1 MYVRHPVW
9 IQRVRKPG
17 AEAFAILFALES
29 LARALL
35 ATVIPLQIFAL
46 LGDAWSVSL
55 VFFFVSLV
63 SLCATFAV
71 PWLVRKSARRF
82 VYSGGVVLLAL
93 APVLLAMDGLGA
105 QVAGMMVR
113 VLAVVT
119 MTVCLNLY
127 IMDTIARRELGRS
140 EPMRVFYSA
149 GAWTLGPALGV
160 YLGLEVS
167 PLAPYAASMLCAFV
181 LLAFFWYLRAH
192 ESPALSQPAGATP
205 GPVHN
210 IRRYF
215 ARPRLSLAWLISVA
229 RNAWW
234 SLFFIYAPIYAVQ
247 SGLGEFAGGLIVSVG
262 MGFLFTMPLWG
273 ALLRRTGMRALLI
286 YGFAASGVSTA
297 MVAAFADLPVL
308 AVTLLL
314 GAALAMVA
322 LDAIGNMP
330 FMLAVKPRERAEM
343 TTVYSTYRDAAEI
356 LPPGVFSAVLK
367 LFELPAVFVAGGL
380 AMFAAAWMSRRLHPR
395 LGLPKRKAAPLPAPS
410 MATGR

>member
-35 ATVIPLQIFAL
+35 ATVIPLQMFAL

-55 VFFFVSLV
+55 VFFVVSLV
-63 SLCATFAV
+63 SLCGTFAV

-82 VYSGGVVLLAL
+82 VYSGGVLLLAL
-93 APVLLAMDGLGA
+93 APVLLAMDGLGS
-105 QVAGMMVR
+105 QMAGMMLR
-113 VLAVVT
+113 VLAVVAL
-119 MTVCLNLY
+119 TVCLNLY
-127 IMDTIARRELGRS
+127 IMDTIARRDLGHS

-160 YLGLEVS
+160 YLGLNVH
-167 PLAPYAASMLCAFV
+167 PLAPYAASIFFA
-181 LLAFFWYLRAH
+181 LLLLGYFWYLRTH
-192 ESPALSQPAGATP
+192 ESPALTQPAGPTP
-205 GPVHN
+205 GPLHY

-215 ARPRLSLAWLISVA
+215 KKPRLAIAWLISVA

-262 MGFLFTMPLWG
+262 MGFLFTLPFWG
-273 ALLRRTGMRALLI
+273 ALFRRIGMRALLI
-286 YGFAASGVSTA
+286 YGFSVSGVLTLL
-297 MVAAFADLPVL
+297 VAALAESPYL
-308 AVTLLL
+308 AVFVLL
-314 GAALAMVA
+314 GAAMAMVA

-330 FMLAVKPRERAEM
+330 FMLAVKHRERPEM

-356 LPPGVFSAVLK
+356 LPPGVFSALLK
-367 LFELPAVFVAGGL
+367 AFELPAVFVAGGL
-380 AMFAAAWMSRRLHPR
+380 AMFAAALLSRRLHPR
-395 LGLPKRKAAPLPAPS
+395 LGLPRRKAVPLSAPS

>member
-55 VFFFVSLV
+55 VFFIVSLV
-63 SLCATFAV
+63 GLCGTFAV

-82 VYSGGVVLLAL
+82 VYSGGVLLL
-93 APVLLAMDGLGA
+93 GIAPLLLAMDGLGV
-105 QVAGMMVR
+105 QMAGMMVR

-127 IMDTIARRELGRS
+127 IMDTIARRDLGRS

-160 YLGLEVS
+160 YLGLNVS
-167 PLAPYAASMLCAFV
+167 PLAPYVASMVCAF
-181 LLAFFWYLRAH
+181 LLLGYFWHLRAH
-192 ESPALSQPAGATP
+192 ESPALTQPAGPTP

-215 ARPRLSLAWLISVA
+215 AKPRLALAWFISVA

-247 SGLGEFAGGLIVSVG
+247 SGLGEFAGGLIVSIG
-262 MGFLFTMPLWG
+262 MGFLFSMPLWG
-273 ALLRRTGMRALLI
+273 ALLRRIGMRALLI

-297 MVAAFADLPVL
+297 LVAAFADLPAL
-308 AVTLLL
+308 AVPMLLA
-314 GAALAMVA
+314 AALAMVS

-330 FMLAVKPRERAEM
+330 FMLSVKPRERPEM

-356 LPPGVFSAVLK
+356 LPPGIFSAILK

-395 LGLPKRKAAPLPAPS
+395 LGLPKRQPTPVAVASL
-410 MATGR
+410 ATGR

>member
-35 ATVIPLQIFAL
+35 ATVIPLQVFAL

-63 SLCATFAV
+63 SLCGTFAV

-82 VYSGGVVLLAL
+82 VYSGGTALLAV
-93 APVLLAMDGLGA
+93 APLLLAMDGLAA
-105 QVAGMMVR
+105 QVGGMMVR

-127 IMDTIARRELGRS
+127 IMDTIARRDLGRS

-160 YLGLEVS
+160 YLGLNVS
-167 PLAPYAASMLCAFV
+167 PLAPYAASMLCAVV
-181 LLAFFWYLRAH
+181 LLGYFWYLRIT
-192 ESPALSQPAGATP
+192 ESPALTQPAGPTP

-215 ARPRLSLAWLISVA
+215 TKPRLVLAWLISVA

-234 SLFFIYAPIYAVQ
+234 SLFFIYVPIYSVK
-247 SGLGEFAGGLIVSVG
+247 SGLGEFAGGLIVSLG
-262 MGFLFTMPLWG
+262 MGLLFTLPIWG
-273 ALLRRTGMRALLI
+273 ALLRRIGMRRLLI
-286 YGFAASGVSTA
+286 RGFAVSGICTASVGV
-297 MVAAFADLPVL
+297 FADVPAL

-314 GAALAMVA
+314 AASLAMVA

-330 FMLAVKPRERAEM
+330 FMLAVRPGERAEM

-367 LFELPAVFVAGGL
+367 LFELPAVFIAGGL
-380 AMFAAAWMSRRLHPR
+380 AMFAAAWLSRRLHPR
-395 LGLPKRKAAPLPAPS
+395 LGLPKDRRAAPPS
-410 MATGR
+410 PTLATGR

>member
-35 ATVIPLQIFAL
+35 ATVIPLHVFAL

-63 SLCATFAV
+63 SLCGTFAV

-93 APVLLAMDGLGA
+93 APLLLTSDGLA
-105 QVAGMMVR
+105 VQVAGMMVR

-119 MTVCLNLY
+119 MTVCLNIY
-127 IMDTIARRELGRS
+127 IMDTIARRDLGRS

-160 YLGLEVS
+160 YLGLHVS
-167 PLAPYAASMLCAFV
+167 PLAPYAASMLCALV
-181 LLAFFWYLRAH
+181 LLGYFWYLRIT
-192 ESPALSQPAGATP
+192 ESPALSQPAGPTP

-210 IRRYF
+210 VRRYF
-215 ARPRLSLAWLISVA
+215 ARPRLALAWLISVA

-234 SLFFIYAPIYAVQ
+234 SLFFIYTPIYSVK

-273 ALLRRTGMRALLI
+273 ALLRRVGMRRLLI
-286 YGFAASGVSTA
+286 LGFAVSGVCTA
-297 MVAAFADLPVL
+297 SVTAFAHLPGL

-314 GAALAMVA
+314 AAALAMVA
-322 LDAIGNMP
+322 LDVVGNMP
-330 FMLAVKPRERAEM
+330 FMLAVRPGERAEM

-356 LPPGVFSAVLK
+356 LPPGIFSAVLK
-367 LFELPAVFVAGGL
+367 LFDLPAVFVAGGM
-380 AMFAAAWMSRRLHPR
+380 AMFAAAWLSRRLHPR
-395 LGLPKRKAAPLPAPS
+395 LGLPKRKAATLPAPT

>member
-35 ATVIPLQIFAL
+35 ATVIPLQIFSL

-55 VFFFVSLV
+55 VFFVVSLV
-63 SLCATFAV
+63 SLCGTFAV

-82 VYSGGVVLLAL
+82 VYSAGAVLLAF
-93 APVLLAMDGLGA
+93 APVLLAMDGLGI
-105 QVAGMMVR
+105 QIAGMMIR

-119 MTVCLNLY
+119 LTVCLNLY
-127 IMDTIARRELGRS
+127 IMDTIARRDLGHS

-149 GAWTLGPALGV
+149 GAWTLGPVLGV
-160 YLGLEVS
+160 YLGLHVS
-167 PLAPYAASMLCAFV
+167 PLAPYVASMLCAFM
-181 LLAFFWYLRAH
+181 LLAYFWHLRAH
-192 ESPALSQPAGATP
+192 ESPALTQPAGPTP

-215 ARPRLSLAWLISVA
+215 TQPRLSLAWLIAVF

-247 SGLGEFAGGLIVSVG
+247 SGLGEFAGGMIVSIG
-262 MGFLFTMPLWG
+262 MGFLFAMPVWG
-273 ALLRRTGMRALLI
+273 ALLRRIGVRALLI
-286 YGFAASGVSTA
+286 YGFLASAVLTFLVALFAGIPVIAVS
-297 MVAAFADLPVL
+297 
-308 AVTLLL
+308 LLL
-314 GAALAMVA
+314 GAAMAMVS

-330 FMLAVKPRERAEM
+330 FMLAVKPRDRAEM

-356 LPPGVFSAVLK
+356 LPPGIFSALLK
-367 LFELPAVFVAGGL
+367 AFELPAVFVAGGI

-395 LGLPKRKAAPLPAPS
+395 LGLPKRKPTPVAVASL
-410 MATGR
+410 ATGR

>member
-35 ATVIPLQIFAL
+35 ATVIPLQVFAL

-63 SLCATFAV
+63 SLCGTFAV

-82 VYSGGVVLLAL
+82 VYSGGVALLAL
-93 APVLLAMDGLGA
+93 APILLALDGLGT

-127 IMDTIARRELGRS
+127 IMDTIARRDLGRS

-160 YLGLEVS
+160 YLGLNVS
-167 PLAPYAASMLCAFV
+167 PLAPYVASMMCA
-181 LLAFFWYLRAH
+181 LLLLGYFWYLRMT
-192 ESPALSQPAGATP
+192 ESPALSQPAGPTP

-215 ARPRLSLAWLISVA
+215 ARPRLVLAWLISVA

-234 SLFFIYAPIYAVQ
+234 SLFFIYAPIYAVK
-247 SGLGEFAGGLIVSVG
+247 SGLGEFAGGLIVSIG

-273 ALLRRTGMRALLI
+273 ALLRRIGMRALLI
-286 YGFAASGVSTA
+286 CGFAASGASTA
-297 MVAAFADLPVL
+297 SVAAFADVPVL

-314 GAALAMVA
+314 AAALAMVA

-330 FMLAVKPRERAEM
+330 FMLAVRTGERAEM

-367 LFELPAVFVAGGL
+367 LFELPAVFVAGGI

-395 LGLPKRKAAPLPAPS
+395 LGLAKRKKTPMSAPS
-410 MATGR
+410 LATGR